1 MGIRRVENMC
11 GGKGHV
17 IIKDILEGDELK
29 GKCGLY
35 AQVTIEKGCSLGYHE
50 HHGETETYYILS
62 LIHIFRN
69 PYDPEPE
76 EEALIGRYFKEE
88 YDADFVFV
96 THYPS
101 KKRPFY
107 AMDDPAD
114 EKFTLSFDLLFKGLE
129 VTTGGQRIH
138 DYQMLDVYKRQGQL

>member
-62 LIHIFRN
+62 G
-69 PYDPEPE
+69 E
-76 EEALIGRYFKEE
+76 GRRHHHH
-88 YDADFVFV
+88 
-96 THYPS
+96 TRW
-101 KKRPFY
+101 KR
-107 AMDDPAD
+107 
-114 EKFTLSFDLLFKGLE
+114 TRS
-129 VTTGGQRIH
+129 
-138 DYQMLDVYKRQGQL
+138 YQYR

>member
-50 HHGETETYYILS
+50 HHGETES
-62 LIHIFRN
+62 SR
-69 PYDPEPE
+69 
-76 EEALIGRYFKEE
+76 
-88 YDADFVFV
+88 
-96 THYPS
+96 
-101 KKRPFY
+101 
-107 AMDDPAD
+107 
-114 EKFTLSFDLLFKGLE
+114 TLTKTATS
-129 VTTGGQRIH
+129 VTTSSSRTSAAT
-138 DYQMLDVYKRQGQL
+138 R

>member
-1 MGIRRVENMC
+1 MC

-62 LIHIFRN
+62 G
-69 PYDPEPE
+69 E
-76 EEALIGRYFKEE
+76 GE
-88 YDADFVFV
+88 YDDNGV
-96 THYPS
+96 
-101 KKRPFY
+101 KRPVISPSHQ
-107 AMDDPAD
+107 M
-114 EKFTLSFDLLFKGLE
+114 EKDMALQIQEIQILYLW
-129 VTTGGQRIH
+129 R
-138 DYQMLDVYKRQGQL
+138 